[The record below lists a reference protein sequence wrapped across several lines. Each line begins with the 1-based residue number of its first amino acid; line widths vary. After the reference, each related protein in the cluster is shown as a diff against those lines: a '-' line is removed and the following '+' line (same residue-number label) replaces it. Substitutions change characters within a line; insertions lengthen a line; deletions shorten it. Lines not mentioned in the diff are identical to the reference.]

1 MTEKPHAVYL
11 PPTAGAVPAAAGPAR
26 RALEYILDVAPTLR
40 QRLGVTVEVYTLR
53 LKDAA
58 DPRVT
63 AAFRRRGIGSLPAL
77 LAGGHAY
84 VGCREIEEYYSRRIG
99 RASRGFAEHDPKSR
113 FKASGPTW
121 GFGGGDPAASAWGF
135 GSGGGPLGVAAEAEE
150 EFANA
155 SAEEELDAY
164 MRHEMGG
171 WGRLGGGIDV
181 SELGYG
187 GGDD

>member
-77 LAGGHAY
+77 LAGGNAY
-84 VGCREIEEYYSRRIG
+84 VGCREIEEYYSRRIS
-99 RASRGFAEHDPKSR
+99 RAPRGFAEHDPKSR

-121 GFGGGDPAASAWGF
+121 GFGN
-135 GSGGGPLGVAAEAEE
+135 GGGPLGVAAEAEE

>member
-11 PPTAGAVPAAAGPAR
+11 PPTAAAAPAAAGPAR
-26 RALEYILDVAPTLR
+26 RALEYILDVAPALR
-40 QRLGVTVEVYTLR
+40 QRLGITVEVYTLR
-53 LKDAA
+53 PKDAVN
-58 DPRVT
+58 PRVT

-84 VGCREIEEYYSRRIG
+84 VGCREIEEYYSRRLS
-99 RASRGFAEHDPKSR
+99 RAPRGFAKHDPKPR
-113 FKASGPTW
+113 WGASGPSW
-121 GFGGGDPAASAWGF
+121 EPGGSD
-135 GSGGGPLGVAAEAEE
+135 GPLGGAEAEE

-187 GGDD
+187 GGIDD

>member
-1 MTEKPHAVYL
+1 MTEKPHAVYI
-11 PPTAGAVPAAAGPAR
+11 PPTAAAVPAAAGPAR
-26 RALEYILDVAPTLR
+26 RALEYILDVAPALR

-53 LKDAA
+53 PKDAT

-63 AAFRRRGIGSLPAL
+63 AAFRRRGVGSLPAL

-84 VGCREIEEYYSRRIG
+84 VGCREIEEYYSRRLS
-99 RASRGFAEHDPKSR
+99 RAPRGFAEHDPKSR
-113 FKASGPTW
+113 WGASGPTW
-121 GFGGGDPAASAWGF
+121 GFGGGDPAASAWG
-135 GSGGGPLGVAAEAEE
+135 SGGGDAGVRGVAEAEE

-187 GGDD
+187 GGED

>member
-11 PPTAGAVPAAAGPAR
+11 PPAAGAVPAAAGPAR
-26 RALEYILDVAPTLR
+26 RALEYTLGVAPALR
-40 QRLGVTVEVYTLR
+40 QRLGVTVEVYSLR
-53 LKDAA
+53 PKDAA

-63 AAFRRRGIGSLPAL
+63 AAFRRRGIGGLPAL

-84 VGCREIEEYYSRRIG
+84 VGCREIEEYYSRRLSL
-99 RASRGFAEHDPKSR
+99 APRGFAGR
-113 FKASGPTW
+113 GPT
-121 GFGGGDPAASAWGF
+121 
-135 GSGGGPLGVAAEAEE
+135 EE
-150 EFANA
+150 EFADA

-171 WGRLGGGIDV
+171 GGRLGGGIDV
-181 SELGYG
+181 GELGYG